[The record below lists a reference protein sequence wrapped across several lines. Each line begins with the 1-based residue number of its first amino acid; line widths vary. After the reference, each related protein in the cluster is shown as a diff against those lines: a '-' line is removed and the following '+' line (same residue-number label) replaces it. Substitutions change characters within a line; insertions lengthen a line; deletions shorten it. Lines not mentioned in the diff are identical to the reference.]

1 MIKNIYTN
9 AELTHPPTTVTMP
22 DGSVTSG
29 AGPEQVYAAGWREVV
44 PFIVPDGMQVIEG
57 TRTAAFDESHD
68 QWTEGYD
75 TETPEEAEAR
85 LTGIQ
90 DAQAQLA
97 QTRVLG
103 LTDAYGADV
112 AILGR
117 LLAGFG
123 YALPCDPAEVLA
135 SIKGGLATGAVDW
148 DLRTDADTLEQRYE
162 ALKRVMTDAD
172 IAAVGAVLL
181 GAQQ

>member
-1 MIKNIYTN
+1 MRAFFIINNGNGTIRTET
-9 AELTHPPTTVTMP
+9 ELSWNTPENKPNQLAKFDMDTDTLPTIP
-22 DGSVTSG
+22 DFELLAWDGSQIVDADQT
-29 AGPEQVYAAGWREVV
+29 VYA
-44 PFIVPDGMQVIEG
+44 
-57 TRTAAFDESHD
+57 
-68 QWTEGYD
+68 
-75 TETPEEAEAR
+75 
-85 LTGIQ
+85 
-90 DAQAQLA
+90 AQAQLA

-103 LTDAYGADV
+103 LTDAYGVDV

-172 IAAVGAVLL
+172 IAAVGAILL

>member
-29 AGPEQVYAAGWREVV
+29 AGPDQVYAAGWREVI
-44 PFIVPDGMQVIEG
+44 PFVVPDNMQVIEG
-57 TRTAAFDESHD
+57 TRQVVYDESD
-68 QWTEGYD
+68 GTWFETWFV
-75 TETPEEAEAR
+75 ETPEEAEAR

-172 IAAVGAVLL
+172 IAAVGAVLM
-181 GAQQ
+181 GMQS